1 MKLEISSNDK
11 LRGGYYT
18 DPELADWLCNWAI
31 RKSSDTVFE
40 PSCGDGVFLRAAG
53 RRLIKLGVPRNKA
66 GQRLQGVELI
76 AGEVVC
82 ARENFLEQLKAKT
95 PPKIEVSDLFQ
106 WLLDNPNEQYD
117 VAVGNPPFIRYQ
129 NFPEPSRSLAMA
141 MMKKQ
146 GLRPNKLTNTWVPFV
161 VAATMRIRP
170 GGRLAM
176 IVPAELLQV
185 SYAGQLR
192 MFLVDQFRRIEIVT
206 CNEMFFDGAE
216 QEVVLLL
223 ADGKLK
229 KASPENRCLINMSE
243 FDTVAELLKSSP
255 APELETKKFVQHDTE
270 KWLKYFLTA
279 REIDFMRKLRQSS
292 KVTELKTHA
301 SIDVGVVTGKN
312 EFFVLNREQTV
323 ANGLQDYKL
332 PLVGRSAQLEGAI
345 FSGSDFKTLVRE
357 NSRIYLFYVPP
368 NANGSL
374 SQDVRRYIAQGEADK
389 IHEGYKCSI
398 RTPWFSVPT
407 VWKPDCFL
415 FRQIYD
421 FPRAVLNQTKAT
433 STDTIHRM
441 NCKADPSVMAASL
454 YTHLT
459 GASAEIEGRSY
470 GGGVLE
476 LEPTEAERLLMPK
489 TLGGGLSIKEI
500 DARIRAGGLEEVLE
514 ENDRLILKGQ
524 LGFTDAECNLLK
536 GIWNKMR
543 MRRRTRGKKKSFNK

>member
-1 MKLEISSNDK
+1 MKFEISSIDK

-18 DPELADWLCNWAI
+18 PSELADWLCKWAI
-31 RKSSDTVFE
+31 RKGGDTIFE

-53 RRLIKLGVPRNKA
+53 SRLVELGVPRNKA
-66 GQRLQGVELI
+66 GQRLQGIELI
-76 AGEVVC
+76 EGEVAQ
-82 ARENFLEQLKAKT
+82 ARKNFLEQLSAKT
-95 PPKIEVSDLFQ
+95 PPNVVASDLFQ
-106 WLLDNPNEQYD
+106 WLLDNPDERYD
-117 VAVGNPPFIRYQ
+117 VVVGNPPFIRYQ
-129 NFPEPSRSLAMA
+129 NFPEPSRSLAMT
-141 MMKKQ
+141 MMKDQ

-161 VAATMRIRP
+161 VAATIRLRP

-192 MFLVDQFRRIEIVT
+192 LFLVDQFRRIEIVT

-223 ADGKLK
+223 ADGKLE

-243 FDTVAELLKSSP
+243 FDTVADLLKSTP
-255 APELETKKFVQHDTE
+255 APEIETKKFIQHDSE

-279 REIDFMRKLRQSS
+279 REIDFMRRMRQSA

-312 EFFVLNREQTV
+312 EFFVLNQEQTL

-345 FSGSDFKTLVRE
+345 FSGADFKTLVKE

-368 NANGSL
+368 DANGSL
-374 SQDVRRYIAQGEADK
+374 SQEVRRYIAQGEAEEVHK
-389 IHEGYKCSI
+389 GYKCSI
-398 RTPWFSVPT
+398 RTPWFTVPT

-421 FPRAVLNQTKAT
+421 FPRAVVNQTKAT

-441 NCKADPSVMAASL
+441 TCKGDSAVVAASL

-476 LEPTEAERLLMPK
+476 LEPTEAERLLMPM
-489 TLGGGLSIKEI
+489 TLGGGLTIEEI
-500 DARIRAGGLEEVLE
+500 DLRIRAGGLEEVLE
-514 ENDRLILKGQ
+514 ENDRLILKDK
-524 LGFTDAECNLLK
+524 LGFTDAECKLLK
-536 GIWNKMR
+536 GIWDKMR
-543 MRRRTRGKKKSFNK
+543 TRRRMRGKRK

>member
-1 MKLEISSNDK
+1 MMKVEISNIDK

-18 DPELADWLCNWAI
+18 PFELATWLCDWAI
-31 RKSSDTVFE
+31 RTAKDTVFE

-53 RRLIKLGVPRNKA
+53 SRLAELGVPRNKT
-66 GQRLQGVELI
+66 GERLQGVELI
-76 AGEVVC
+76 DDEAIQ
-82 ARENFLEQLKAKT
+82 ARETFLAQLNAKT
-95 PPKIEVSDLFQ
+95 PPKVEASDLFQ
-106 WLLDNPNEQYD
+106 WLLDNPSERYD
-117 VAVGNPPFIRYQ
+117 VVVGNPPFIRYQ

-141 MMKKQ
+141 MMKEQ

-161 VAATMRIRP
+161 VAATMRLRP

-192 MFLVDQFRRIEIVT
+192 LFLVDQFRRIEIVT

-223 ADGKLK
+223 ADGKLE

-243 FDTVAELLKSSP
+243 FHTVAELLKSTP
-255 APELETKKFVQHDTE
+255 VPEIETKKIIQHDSE
-270 KWLKYFLTA
+270 KWLKYFLTV
-279 REIDFMRKLRQSS
+279 REIDFMRRLRQSAN
-292 KVTELKTHA
+292 VTELKTHA

-312 EFFVLNREQTV
+312 EFFVLNQEQTV

-345 FSGSDFKTLVRE
+345 FSGTDFKTLVKE
-357 NSRIYLFYVPP
+357 NSRIYLFYVSPD
-368 NANGSL
+368 ANGSL
-374 SQDVRRYIAQGEADK
+374 SQEVRHYIAQGEAEEVHK
-389 IHEGYKCSI
+389 GYKCSI
-398 RTPWFSVPT
+398 RTPWFTVPT

-421 FPRAVLNQTKAT
+421 FPRAVVNQTKAT

-441 NCKADPSVMAASL
+441 TCKGDSAAVAASL

-476 LEPTEAERLLMPK
+476 LEPTEAERLLMPT
-489 TLGGGLSIKEI
+489 TLGGGLSIEEV
-500 DARIRAGGLEEVLE
+500 DLRIRAGGLEAVLE
-514 ENDRLILKGQ
+514 ENDRLILKAK
-524 LGFTDAECNLLK
+524 LGLTDAECKLLK
-536 GIWNKMR
+536 GIWDKMR
-543 MRRRTRGKKKSFNK
+543 TRRRMRGKRK